1 MAQLPGS
8 LGFELLRRFNFSFFF
23 SPFSVIYFISL
34 PLSWLSYPEASGS
47 NSFQG
52 SIFPN
57 YNYKNTQPYY
67 TTKISN
73 KIYVFATQIHHKIKI
88 ANKRVSIANDETC
101 SESISC
107 NLKACSVI
115 SIKLVIYFI
124 SLPQSWL
131 SYPEASGSNSFEG
144 SIFPFFQ
151 PLFTAIGKITA
162 HLPGLLFYLIIKFC
176 VNLFL
181 HI

>member
-1 MAQLPGS
+1 MVWRRRFLTFPNVCLNFKHWLIRIFQLPFCATPVKKRLYLLTIS
-8 LGFELLRRFNFSFFF
+8 VKLFEVAGWLQVQFFKF
-23 SPFSVIYFISL
+23 FVCILTCPTI
-34 PLSWLSYPEASGS
+34 LS
-47 NSFQG
+47 
-52 SIFPN
+52 N
-57 YNYKNTQPYY
+57 YGTTRKNTQPYY

-124 SLPQSWL
+124 SLPL
-131 SYPEASGSNSFEG
+131 IGEEPGMETIPEAY
-144 SIFPFFQ
+144 I
-151 PLFTAIGKITA
+151 
-162 HLPGLLFYLIIKFC
+162 
-176 VNLFL
+176 
-181 HI
+181 